1 MKVYEMEP
9 NEIGWAVE
17 VPDRDAI
24 IITLTKENRVLI
36 VSKSNK
42 ELVVSEVELQSI
54 KKKPDAVKAKA
65 SNIMKPGAPKKG
77 VSSFEHRKP
86 LKYLPV
92 KEHPVLGKTLNTS
105 IALTVYKHYGVRL
118 WNKPST
124 ELVTNVLT
132 STEFNKDYQWLNS
145 LIRNALV
152 KYGIPYSK
160 TKSNAY
166 VMFLKGIHVLSTK
179 REFSKKVQ
187 YVVNANAISPT

>member
-1 MKVYEMEP
+1 MKVYEMKP

-54 KKKPDAVKAKA
+54 KKKPDTVKDEAR
-65 SNIMKPGAPKKG
+65 NHMKPGAPKKN

-92 KEHPVLGKTLNTS
+92 REDPVLGKTLNTS

-118 WNKPST
+118 WNNPSA
-124 ELVTNVLT
+124 EIVSQVL
-132 STEFNKDYQWLNS
+132 SSQEAKKDYSWVNEIICKGLN
-145 LIRNALV
+145 
-152 KYGIPYSK
+152 KYNITYSK
-160 TKSNAY
+160 TKSDAY

-179 REFSKKVQ
+179 REFSKKVM
-187 YVVNANAISPT
+187 YVVNTKAISTT